1 MIAAQNTIS
10 ERDDTIKNLGT
21 EIDALKKTLSANEKH
36 SQEAADFKDKFEE
49 KSSALIAAQ
58 NTISERDDTIKNLG
72 TEIDALK
79 KTLSANEKHSQEAA
93 DFKDKLKVALEDKK
107 DLQSEVERYIAQ
119 HKDLSK
125 KLVDKDKMLAQV
137 NDHLS
142 VTKVELEK
150 SKKDIVELQI
160 VKNRQGSMKWQ
171 KQTTLR

>member
-1 MIAAQNTIS
+1 MPKTNEKHSQEAADFKDKFEEQSSELLSAQNTIS

-49 KSSALIAAQ
+49 QSSELLSAQ

-107 DLQSEVERYIAQ
+107 TYNQKLNVTL
-119 HKDLSK
+119 LSIK
-125 KLVDKDKMLAQV
+125 TYQ
-137 NDHLS
+137 
-142 VTKVELEK
+142 K
-150 SKKDIVELQI
+150 SWRIKT
-160 VKNRQGSMKWQ
+160 RCW
-171 KQTTLR
+171 LRSTIT